1 MMRSAVIALFLIVV
15 GAVSGMLGVSGLIP
29 LDISTD
35 EIFTMNQ
42 TTVEDITAGG
52 VKGEFNALGGL
63 SSIGSMIGIFLN
75 ALLNAIWFVPLL
87 TSYGIPFFIAMMIQ
101 APIWFVYVYDIVNW
115 FGNRNPST

>member
-15 GAVSGMLGVSGLIP
+15 GAVSGMFGISGVIP
-29 LDISTD
+29 LEVTTD
-35 EIFTMNQ
+35 EIFTMDES
-42 TTVEDITAGG
+42 TVRDITAGG
-52 VKGEFNALGGL
+52 VDGEFNAIGGL

-75 ALLNAIWFVPLL
+75 ALLNAVWFVPLL
-87 TSYGIPFFIAMMIQ
+87 TSYGIPLFLAMMIQ